1 MSARMLV
8 ILCLLLGL
16 AASASAAAPAPIL
29 ECRLKGIMTAYTA
42 DFLERV
48 VASAPAAGAQAVL
61 VTLDTPGGLLDAS
74 KEMVQT
80 VLNSKVPVIVYV
92 SPSGASAS
100 SAGTFLTIA
109 AHVAAMAPGTNIGAA
124 HPVTVIPTGDDDKGG
139 MKTMMEK
146 VTNDTVSYVK
156 SIATLRGRDAVWVE
170 KAVRESVSI
179 TANEAVEKKVVDLL
193 AEDRAALLRALD
205 GRTLSLSG
213 GKQVRLATAGA
224 PIQAVDMTAKE
235 KLFSVVADPNIAYL
249 LLLLGIVGIVFE
261 VTHPGTALPGVVGV
275 VSMGLAMIAFKVLPL
290 SYTGLL
296 MLLFGIAFLVVEAFA
311 TTHGVLGAGGVAC
324 LAIGSY
330 LLFDA
335 PASLRVSLDY
345 ITAVVGTVAFL
356 FLFLLTRVVA
366 DLRRP
371 VVSGR
376 EGMVGSLGFAKGD
389 FAEEGLVA
397 IEGEVWKAI
406 NGNLHAKVAN
416 GDRVR
421 VLKLQDGRL
430 VVERVE

>member
-1 MSARMLV
+1 MSARWLA
-8 ILCLLLGL
+8 ILLLLLVL
-16 AASASAAAPAPIL
+16 AESAPAAGPAPIL
-29 ECRLKGIMTAYTA
+29 ECRLKGVMTAYTA
-42 DFLERV
+42 DFLQRV
-48 VASAPAAGAQAVL
+48 VASAPSAGAQAVL

-80 VLNSKVPVIVYV
+80 VLNSSVPVIVYV

-124 HPVTVIPTGDDDKGG
+124 HPVTVIPMGEEKG

-156 SIATLRGRDAVWVE
+156 SIATLRGRDAAWVE

-179 TANEAVEKKVVDLL
+179 TANEALEKKIVDLL
-193 AEDRAALLRALD
+193 AEDKAVLLKALD
-205 GRTLSLSG
+205 GRVLSVTG
-213 GKQVRLATAGA
+213 GKQVKLATVGA
-224 PIQAVDMTAKE
+224 PVQVVDMTAKE

-261 VTHPGTALPGVVGV
+261 VTHPGTTLPGVVGV

-296 MLLFGIAFLVVEAFA
+296 MLLFGIAFLVLEAMA
-311 TTHGVLGAGGVAC
+311 TTHGVLGVGGVAC

-335 PASLRVSLDY
+335 PASMRVSLDY

-356 FLFLLTRVVA
+356 FLFLLTRIVA

-376 EGMVGSLGFAKGD
+376 EGMVGGLGLASGD

-397 IEGEVWKAI
+397 IEGEVWKAV
-406 NGNLHAKVAN
+406 NGKPRVKVAH

-421 VLKLQDGRL
+421 VLEIQNGRL